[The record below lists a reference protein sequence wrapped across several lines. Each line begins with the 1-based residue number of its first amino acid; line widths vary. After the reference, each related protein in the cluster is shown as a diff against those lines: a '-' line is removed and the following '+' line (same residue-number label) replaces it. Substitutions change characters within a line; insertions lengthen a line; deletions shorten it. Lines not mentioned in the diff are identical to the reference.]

1 MLHFRGAKA
10 PFFVEA
16 TFAPPM
22 TVFLFDDAHREQLY
36 PFTRTRATADLR
48 CGILT
53 LRERWEKLLSVTKS
67 GTLTADY
74 LQPVYENNSLPAGG
88 KVLLLNGRTF
98 GTEALANQA
107 AGLAIGEKINDVA
120 GNVLAAHL
128 EALPEWSG
136 LPAVLKNCTAVEA
149 VETPQFLTR
158 VWDIFSL
165 NGAWVK
171 ADFALLTAGR
181 KSAETGPG
189 VTVSGP
195 ENVFLEAGAVVRPGT
210 VLNAT
215 AGPIYVGENAE
226 IMEGSLVRGPFAL
239 CAGSVVKM
247 GAKMYGDT
255 TIGPGSKVGGEVSNA
270 VFFANSNKGHD
281 GFVGNCVVGEWCNLG
296 ADTNASNLKNNYDG
310 VKIHDD
316 ATGRRLA
323 TGLTFC
329 GLLMGDHSKCG
340 INTMFNTGTVVGV
353 SCNVYG
359 GEFPPAYIPS
369 FSWGGAGGLKTYAF
383 DKAIDTAK
391 RMKARRGETVLP
403 AEEAVLRHI
412 FEESAA
418 AREKATTAPSPL

>member
-1 MLHFRGAKA
+1 
-10 PFFVEA
+10 
-16 TFAPPM
+16 M
-22 TVFLFDDAHREQLY
+22 TVFLFDDALREQLY
-36 PFTRTRATADLR
+36 PFTRTRAAADIR

-53 LRERWEKLLSVTKS
+53 LRERWEKLLSVGNT
-67 GTLTADY
+67 GTLTAGY
-74 LQPVYENNSLPAGG
+74 LQPVYTETSGPASGL
-88 KVLLLNGRTF
+88 VLLINGRAF
-98 GTEALANQA
+98 GTKMLADQCARLA
-107 AGLAIGEKINDVA
+107 AGEKISDAN
-120 GNVLAAHL
+120 GTVLAACL
-128 EALPEWSG
+128 NTLPEWNN
-136 LPAVLKNCTAVEA
+136 LPAALEA
-149 VETPQFLTR
+149 TTTVAAAETPQFLQR
-158 VWDIFSL
+158 AWDIFGL
-165 NGAWVK
+165 NGTWIK

-181 KSAETGPG
+181 ESAKTGEG
-189 VTVSGP
+189 VTVAGA

-215 AGPIYVGENAE
+215 GGPVYLGENAE
-226 IMEGSLVRGPFAL
+226 IMEGSLIRGPFAL

-247 GAKMYGDT
+247 GAKIYGDT

-340 INTMFNTGTVVGV
+340 INTMFNTGTVIGV

-369 FSWGGAGGLKTYAF
+369 FSWGGAAGLKTYAF

-391 RMKARRGETVLP
+391 RMKARRSEAVLP
-403 AEEAVLRHI
+403 AEEALLRHI
-412 FEESAA
+412 FEETAP
-418 AREKATTAPSPL
+418 AREKAATAPSIL